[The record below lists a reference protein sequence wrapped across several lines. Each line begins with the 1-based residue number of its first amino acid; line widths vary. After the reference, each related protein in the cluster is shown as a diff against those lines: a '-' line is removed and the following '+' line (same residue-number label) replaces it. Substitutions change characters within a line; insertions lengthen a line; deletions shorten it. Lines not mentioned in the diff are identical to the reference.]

1 MGYRIYIE
9 HHMLWFLRLTFAIQ
23 WNTKENQEK
32 KERWKQGNNLLRHNH
47 RNSINYKKLYLIYS
61 KTNS

>member
-1 MGYRIYIE
+1 MGYRILSITCFGS
-9 HHMLWFLRLTFAIQ
+9 LGLTFAIQ